1 MRAPETPQSLSQ
13 QQATQQQEQ
22 VQQQAAQQQGAPQRP
37 RTNAL
42 AVLAIIGVWFLGIV
56 GVIFGHLALR
66 RITRSG
72 ERGRGIALAAII
84 IGYLRIALT
93 AAVIVLLVCTG
104 GRLLQSLDGPSASYL
119 GLDAERYDELGWGS
133 DGYDAQGYNRA
144 GYDATGY
151 DRSGYNAKGYDRD
164 GYDRKG
170 FDSKGYDEDGYN
182 AEGFNAEGYD
192 RDGKDSAGNS
202 ATAGD
207 THGAETGEDQ
217 TITEFQGYPIL
228 RWVWSDG
235 WGESVPILDCSR
247 TFGPGELCFRTGG
260 PGYPAERSVAPF
272 YTDNPHPWPFKEP
285 PP

>member
-13 QQATQQQEQ
+13 QQAAQPQPQFTQQQG
-22 VQQQAAQQQGAPQRP
+22 VPQRP

-56 GVIFGHLALR
+56 GVIFGHLSLR

-93 AAVIVLLVCTG
+93 AAAIVLLVSTG
-104 GRLLQSLDGPSASYL
+104 GRLLHTFEGPSASYL

-144 GYDATGY
+144 GYDAQGY

-202 ATAGD
+202 AGD
-207 THGAETGEDQ
+207 THGAEAGEDQ

-228 RWVWSDG
+228 RWVWSDA

-260 PGYPAERSVAPF
+260 EAYRGERYAEPF
-272 YTDNPHPWPFKEP
+272 YSDNARPWPSKTP